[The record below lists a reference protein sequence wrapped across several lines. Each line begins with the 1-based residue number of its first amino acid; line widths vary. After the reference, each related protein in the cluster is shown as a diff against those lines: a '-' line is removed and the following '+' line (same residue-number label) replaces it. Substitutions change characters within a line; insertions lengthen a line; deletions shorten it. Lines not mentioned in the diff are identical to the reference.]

1 MLDWIAASDS
11 EFEVFRQALK
21 DVLAVCV
28 EIAQCDTSDDAMDSL
43 LSTMVGVLVPFLE
56 VMGQQG
62 RLKAMALELVI

>member
-56 VMGQQG
+56 VMEQQG